1 MNIAIGTAQFTK
13 NYNLTR
19 KNFSPKSI
27 INYINNSEEITLI
40 DTAPSY
46 GEAEKII
53 GMYLKKKINITSKI
67 NPFKYSAV
75 DKNLD
80 KFKKDLEK
88 TLKNF
93 GIDQIYGILFH
104 KESDILKSRHDK
116 FFYYLENLINKE
128 VICKIGFSTYG
139 TKNIKKNLSVFNF
152 NIIQLPINI
161 FNSSLNYIEFLKDLK
176 KNKKIEIHARSIF
189 LKGLGFENNIDNKK
203 FFKLNEKLEI
213 LSKISKNNKISKFK
227 LMLIG
232 IYNRKLIN
240 TYIIGVNSV
249 KEMKEIN
256 ELKKIKKKNYNINFK
271 NFVIED
277 DYILDPRKWPKKI

>member
-1 MNIAIGTAQFTK
+1 MQ
-13 NYNLTR
+13 
-19 KNFSPKSI
+19 
-27 INYINNSEEITLI
+27 
-40 DTAPSY
+40 
-46 GEAEKII
+46 
-53 GMYLKKKINITSKI
+53 
-67 NPFKYSAV
+67 
-75 DKNLD
+75 
-80 KFKKDLEK
+80 
-88 TLKNF
+88 
-93 GIDQIYGILFH
+93 
-104 KESDILKSRHDK
+104 
-116 FFYYLENLINKE
+116 
-128 VICKIGFSTYG
+128 IGFSTYG

-240 TYIIGVNSV
+240 TYIIGVNSL

-256 ELKKIKKKNYNINFK
+256 ELKKIKKKNYNIDFK
-271 NFVIED
+271 SFVIED
-277 DYILDPRKWPKKI
+277 DYILYPRKWPKKI